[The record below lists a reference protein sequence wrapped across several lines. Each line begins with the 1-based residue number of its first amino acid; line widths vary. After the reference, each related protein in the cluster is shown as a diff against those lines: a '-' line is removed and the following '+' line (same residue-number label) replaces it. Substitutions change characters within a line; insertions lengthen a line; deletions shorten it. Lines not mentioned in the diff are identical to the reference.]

1 MKRKM
6 MYVTGAVLILLMIA
20 VTGCGKTNATS
31 SGSSAGN
38 ETGGTAVAGP
48 ETAAG
53 ADNTKGAA
61 SGAESTTG
69 SLAGNANAG
78 ETASGSANTTESS
91 SDSEM
96 SYTMISEEEAK
107 VIALKDANVSE
118 NDVSGIR
125 IKREKDNGIWQYEV
139 DFYVGDTEYDYDIDA
154 STGQILSKDMEIN
167 DDFRSAGEG
176 RSSGGF

>member
-6 MYVTGAVLILLMIA
+6 MCVTGVMLILLMIA

-31 SGSSAGN
+31 SGSPTGSG
-38 ETGGTAVAGP
+38 TGGSS
-48 ETAAG
+48 AAG
-53 ADNTKGAA
+53 SETTADT
-61 SGAESTTG
+61 E
-69 SLAGNANAG
+69 
-78 ETASGSANTTESS
+78 NTTESAAGTETTVS
-91 SDSEM
+91 GNNRHTETSAADSEM

-107 VIALKDANVSE
+107 VIALKDADVSE

-125 IKREKDNGIWQYEV
+125 IKREKDDGIWQYEV

-167 DDFRSAGEG
+167 DDFRSTGES
-176 RSSGGF
+176 R